1 MSSVT
6 ALNGATSNGIIDVAD
21 AGLMGMITLRG
32 NLASPVIAKA
42 VKAATG
48 TAMPDARQCVTGA
61 KGATAWMSPDELLLM
76 VDYATVDATIAKLE
90 KALSGVHNLIANV
103 SDARA
108 VYDLNGAAIRDV
120 LAKGSPA
127 DLSSDVLP
135 VGEVRRTRIAQLAVA
150 FWFADDNTARL
161 VCFRSVAGYIMDWL
175 ENASETGSEVGFH

>member
-6 ALNGATSNGIIDVAD
+6 ALNGRASNGMIKVAD

-32 NLASPVIAKA
+32 DLSSAEMAKA
-42 VKAATG
+42 VKGATG
-48 TAMPDARQCVTGA
+48 NAMPAQRQCVTGA

-76 VDYATVDATIAKLE
+76 VDYASVDAIIAKLE
-90 KALSGVHNLIANV
+90 KALSGIHSLVANV

-108 VYDLNGAAIRDV
+108 VYDLNGAVIRDV

-127 DLSSDVLP
+127 DMSSDALP

-150 FWFADDNTARL
+150 FWFTDDDTARL
-161 VCFRSVAGYIMDWL
+161 VCFRSVAGYVMDWL
-175 ENASETGSEVGFH
+175 ENASETGTEVGFH

>member
-6 ALNGATSNGIIDVAD
+6 ALNGANSDGMISVND

-32 NLASPVIAKA
+32 DLASPEIAKA

-48 TAMPDARQCVTGA
+48 TKIPAMRQIETGA
-61 KGATAWMSPDELLLM
+61 KGSAAWMSSDELLLM
-76 VDYATVDATIAKLE
+76 VDYADVDAVVAKIS
-90 KALSGVHNLIANV
+90 KSLSSVHHLAANV

-108 VYDLNGAAIRDV
+108 VFNLSGDAIRDV

-127 DLSSDVLP
+127 DMSVDCLP
-135 VGEVRRTRIAQLAVA
+135 VGEVRRSRIGQLAVA
-150 FWFADDNTARL
+150 FWFNDATNARL
-161 VCFRSVAGYIMDWL
+161 VCFRSVGVHIMDWL